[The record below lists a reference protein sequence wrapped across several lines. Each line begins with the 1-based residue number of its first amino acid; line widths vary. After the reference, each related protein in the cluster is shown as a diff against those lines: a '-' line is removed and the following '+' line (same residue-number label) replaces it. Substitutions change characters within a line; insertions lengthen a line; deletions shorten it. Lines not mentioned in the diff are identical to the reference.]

1 MAERG
6 YLHHNHL
13 ESFKEWLVKDGWILL
28 KVKGEYE
35 VLRAVKNGRK
45 RPLIIYTK
53 IGAKEHY
60 SFDSRDGGVIN
71 AFMKNYKE
79 GKVNENLY
87 IH

>member
-1 MAERG
+1 MAERD

-13 ESFKEWLVKDGWILL
+13 EAFKKWLVKDGWTLQDI
-28 KVKGEYE
+28 KGEYE
-35 VLRAVKNGRK
+35 VLRAVKAGKN

-71 AFMKNYKE
+71 AFMKDYKE
-79 GKVNENLY
+79 GDDAGSN
-87 IH
+87 